1 MLHLSSTTRST
12 STKAVSAGV
21 TVLAA
26 AALLSGCATGPSG
39 SSATGPA
46 SASSTSTPSSA
57 AQELPANFPKAV
69 PLVDGDVIVAR
80 GDADNGW
87 SATISPDTKG
97 GFARAAAALEKAGF
111 TKSDGGSGTQ
121 ATYTDADYS
130 VSISTPGTSVSY
142 LISTTH

>member
-1 MLHLSSTTRST
+1 MFHLSSTTRST
-12 STKAVSAGV
+12 SVKIVTVGA

-26 AALLSGCATGPSG
+26 AALLSGCATGSSSSSASG
-39 SSATGPA
+39 SA
-46 SASSTSTPSSA
+46 SASTASSSPA
-57 AQELPANFPKAV
+57 SQQVPANFPKAV

-87 SATISPDTKG
+87 SATISPATKG
-97 GFARAAAALEKAGF
+97 GFARAAKALEKAGF
-111 TKSDGGSGTQ
+111 DKSDGGSKTQ
-121 ATYTDADYS
+121 ATYTDDDYS